1 MDPSPTDPSLEDLAA
16 RVLTASLRIYHDL
29 GPGLLE
35 SVYER
40 LLMGQLTRSGLAVR
54 RQHPVAFTYDGEF
67 FQDAFRVDLLV
78 EHRLVVE
85 VKSVETLPLVAVRQS
100 LTYLKLLGLPLALL
114 INFGA
119 PRFIVRRVVHEHL
132 DTRGS
137 RLRIHQH
144 GL

>member
-1 MDPSPTDPSLEDLAA
+1 MDPSQTDPSREELAT
-16 RVLTASLRIYHDL
+16 RVIQASLRIYHDL

-54 RQHPVAFTYDGEF
+54 RQHPIAFTYDGQCFE
-67 FQDAFRVDLLV
+67 DAFRVDLLV
-78 EHRLVVE
+78 DHRLVVE
-85 VKSVETLPLVAVRQS
+85 VKAVETLPPVAVRQS
-100 LTYLKLLGLPLALL
+100 VTYLKLLGLPLALL

-119 PRFIVRRVVHEHL
+119 PSFYVRRVVHEHH

-137 RLRIHQH
+137 RLRIHRL
-144 GL
+144 GP

>member
-1 MDPSPTDPSLEDLAA
+1 MDPIRPDPSLEELATA
-16 RVLTASLRIYHDL
+16 VLHCALRVYHDL

-40 LLMGQLTRSGLAVR
+40 LLLRQLVRSGLAVQ
-54 RQHPVAFTYDGEF
+54 RQCPVEFTYDGET

-78 EHRLVVE
+78 EQRLVVE
-85 VKSVETLPLVAVRQS
+85 VKAVETLPPVAIRQS
-100 LTYLKLLGLPLALL
+100 VTYLRLLGLPLALL

-119 PRFIVRRVVHEHL
+119 PRFHVRRVVNQHQ

-137 RLRIHQH
+137 RLRIHRFDA
-144 GL
+144 

>member
-1 MDPSPTDPSLEDLAA
+1 VDPSDADPSLEELAA
-16 RVLTASLRIYHDL
+16 TVVKASLRIYHDL

-54 RQHPVAFTYDGEF
+54 RQHPIAFTYDGEC

-85 VKSVETLPLVAVRQS
+85 VKAVETLPLVAVRQS
-100 LTYLKLLGLPLALL
+100 VTYLKLLGLPLALL
-114 INFGA
+114 INFGT
-119 PRFIVRRVVHEHL
+119 PRFVVRRVVHEHL

-137 RLRIHQH
+137 RLRIHRL
-144 GL
+144 GP